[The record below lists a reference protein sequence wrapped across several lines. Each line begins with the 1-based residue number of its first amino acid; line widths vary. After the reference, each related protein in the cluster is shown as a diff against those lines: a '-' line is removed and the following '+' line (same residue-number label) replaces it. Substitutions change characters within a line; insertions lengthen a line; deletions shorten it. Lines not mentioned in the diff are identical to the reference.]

1 MVFRVEV
8 LVYLVKDRIKFGN
21 SKVFFY
27 FWSKFRTFTTMYTN
41 ERLQAMIENYLAQTG
56 FPAEPELLYA
66 PISYSLAGGGK
77 RLRPMLVLLAY
88 AMFSD
93 NVQQALPAA
102 GAVEVFHNFTLL
114 HDDIM
119 DNASIRRGKP
129 SVYARW
135 GRNVAILSGDA
146 MLIYA
151 YKLLSGLPA
160 GRLPQ
165 VIATFNDMALEVCEG
180 QQYDMDFEQRQKVSV
195 VEYMHMIELK
205 TSALLAGS
213 TLIGA
218 LLGGAPE
225 EDCRKLRRFAVEL
238 GLAFQLQDDLLDSY
252 GDERLGKAIGGDILE
267 GKKTYLMV
275 TAMSRADEAV
285 RDELRTTLADDKMEP
300 TKKIAAVKA
309 VFDKLDVPHLTEQ
322 QIGLRFERALAQL
335 DALSIDAARTAP
347 LREFAAGLMGRK
359 K

>member
-1 MVFRVEV
+1 MH
-8 LVYLVKDRIKFGN
+8 
-21 SKVFFY
+21 
-27 FWSKFRTFTTMYTN
+27 TN
-41 ERLQAMIENYLAQTG
+41 EQLQSLIENYLAQAE

-77 RLRPMLVLLAY
+77 RLRPMLVLLSY
-88 AMFSD
+88 GLFGD
-93 NVQQALPAA
+93 DVQQALPAA

-119 DNASIRRGKP
+119 DNAAIRRGKP
-129 SVYARW
+129 SVHAKW
-135 GRNVAILSGDA
+135 GQNVAILSGDA

-151 YKLLSGLPA
+151 YKLLGSLPA
-160 GRLPQ
+160 ERVAQ
-165 VIATFNDMALEVCEG
+165 VLATFNTMALEVCEG
-180 QQYDMDFEQRQKVSV
+180 QQYDMDFEQKQKVSV

-213 TLIGA
+213 TQIGA
-218 LLGGAPE
+218 LLGSASE

-267 GKKTYLMV
+267 GKKTYLVV
-275 TAMSRADEAV
+275 TAMSRADEAT
-285 RDELRTTLADDKMEP
+285 RQKLRTLLADGGMEP
-300 TKKIAAVKA
+300 AQKIAAVKA
-309 VFDKLDVPHLTEQ
+309 VFDRLDIPHLTEQ
-322 QIGLRFERALAQL
+322 QIELRFERALAQL
-335 DALSIDAARTAP
+335 DTLSVEASRTAP